1 MRARLSVMLVAGLLS
16 LGLSG
21 TQTSTTQEPIQ
32 PGASITADGAYCT
45 LNWIYEGAGGEA
57 GTAVY
62 AGTAAHCVEAVGQ
75 EVWLSTS
82 SLGTAIERIGEVA
95 FRGDPDADGRD
106 YAFIRIDD
114 EDLAQVDPAMKGHPG
129 IPTGVSTTYAEGDLM
144 QFSGHGVGF
153 HLTQPTQ
160 EERQGVLNWTDG
172 VQHQIIGGVSPGDS
186 GGPVA
191 DLTDGGTAFGIVA
204 TVGVGVN
211 TGALTVAT
219 VGEGGPNLDFVLR
232 DAADRGFPV
241 TLRTVGG

>member
-1 MRARLSVMLVAGLLS
+1 MRARWILVAAAGS
-16 LGLSG
+16 LMLALSG
-21 TQTSTTQEPIQ
+21 APALSQQHPIQ
-32 PGASITADGAYCT
+32 PGASITTDGASCT
-45 LNWIYEGAGGEA
+45 LNWIYDGAGDLG
-57 GTAVY
+57 GNVY
-62 AGTAAHCVEAVGQ
+62 AGTAAHCVERVGQ
-75 EVWLSTS
+75 EVWLATT
-82 SLGTAIERIGEVA
+82 SLGAPIERIGEVA
-95 FRGDPDADGRD
+95 FRGDPDTAGRD
-106 YAFIRIDD
+106 YAFIQIDD
-114 EDLAQVDPAMKGHPG
+114 EDLGQVDPAMKGHPG
-129 IPTGVSTTYAEGDLM
+129 IPTGLSQDYLVGDLM

-153 HLTQPTQ
+153 HLTEPTQ

-211 TGALTVAT
+211 TGALTIAT
-219 VGEGGPNLDFVLR
+219 VGEGGPNLDFVLQ